1 MPWIGGG
8 LKPNTT
14 PSRKVAF
21 RAAKPGARLRAS
33 CAGSLRSDQSL
44 SVTNEIPEFV
54 FWALARISKPE
65 NVMTFATAVLHHAFR
80 DLLGDG
86 LSPVERGG
94 GGQADRQED

>member
-1 MPWIGGG
+1 M
-8 LKPNTT
+8 KPNTT

-65 NVMTFATAVLHHAFR
+65 NVMTFATAGFFITPSVTFLVTACVR
-80 DLLGDG
+80 SSAAAAGR
-86 LSPVERGG
+86 PTAR
-94 GGQADRQED
+94 RT